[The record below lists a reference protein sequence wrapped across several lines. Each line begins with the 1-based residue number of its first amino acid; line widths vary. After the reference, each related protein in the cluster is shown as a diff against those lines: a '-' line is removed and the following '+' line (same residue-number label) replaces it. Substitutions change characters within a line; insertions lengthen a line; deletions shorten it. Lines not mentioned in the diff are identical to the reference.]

1 MGPSSE
7 EKYFWVF
14 NGNHWDRTLSRLVI
28 AVSCLILRHTAAAK
42 SLQSCLTL
50 CNPRDGSLPG
60 SPSLGFSRQEY
71 WSGVPLPSLSVT
83 LLLEKAKFLTRALN
97 APISRPL
104 NVSVTS
110 LPDCSAY
117 LAPWLFWFFDPLPLP
132 LLISVL
138 VRFCL
143 LFLRPSHLAESTSFH
158 FQLKFTSS
166 ECLSLIALT
175 KPLPLALYSI
185 SQFKYSI
192 AK

>member
-1 MGPSSE
+1 M
-7 EKYFWVF
+7 
-14 NGNHWDRTLSRLVI
+14 
-28 AVSCLILRHTAAAK
+28 
-42 SLQSCLTL
+42 
-50 CNPRDGSLPG
+50 
-60 SPSLGFSRQEY
+60 GFSRQEY
-71 WSGVPLPSLSVT
+71 WSGVPLPSPSVT

-104 NVSVTS
+104 TVSVTS
-110 LPDCSAY
+110 RPDCSAY
-117 LAPWLFWFFDPLPLP
+117 LAPWLFWLFDPLPLT

-143 LFLRPSHLAESTSFH
+143 LFLRPSHLAESTSFR

-166 ECLSLIALT
+166 ECLSLITLT

-185 SQFKYSI
+185 SRFKYSI

>member
-1 MGPSSE
+1 MKVKLLSHVRPSATP
-7 EKYFWVF
+7 W
-14 NGNHWDRTLSRLVI
+14 
-28 AVSCLILRHTAAAK
+28 TAAYQA
-42 SLQSCLTL
+42 
-50 CNPRDGSLPG
+50 P
-60 SPSLGFSRQEY
+60 PSMGFSRQEY
-71 WSGVPLPSLSVT
+71 WSGVPLPSLSIT

-132 LLISVL
+132 LISVL